1 MDVSKVKYAELFKKI
16 EQNEKEY
23 WFAEFV
29 YFKALEQLED
39 VRRDVSELRL
49 KEHVIDVIRIFLV
62 QWGQMARAIERE
74 KPPTDWDKLT
84 KNIKSQRDAFQRL
97 AGKDLLSIDFDEV
110 AGDIEC
116 IYNKLAEVRNIGA
129 TATSKI
135 LHLLNPEVFVMWDGK
150 IIEKYKEK
158 YEKVGGNAKGYVE
171 FLKAVQREVKE
182 AIEEEAKRSGKS
194 EKQIVEEICTNLPSK
209 KLGPEYSRKSL
220 TKLVDEYNWTLA
232 HRNNKNFQNE
242 KHKV

>member
-1 MDVSKVKYAELFKKI
+1 MLYKELVEKI
-16 EQNEKEY
+16 KQNEEEY

-39 VRRDVSELRL
+39 VRRDVGKLKL
-49 KEHVIDVIRIFLV
+49 KEHVLDVIRIFLL

-74 KPPTDWDKLT
+74 KSPTDWDKLT
-84 KNIKSQRDAFQRL
+84 KNIRSQKNAFQGL
-97 AGKDLLSIDFDEV
+97 VGKDLLNINFDEV

-135 LHLLNPEVFVMWDGK
+135 LHLLNPDVFVMWDGE
-150 IIEKYKEK
+150 IIRTYRKKYD
-158 YEKVGGNAKGYVE
+158 KVRANAKGYVE

-220 TKLVDEYNWTLA
+220 AKLVDEYNWMLA

-242 KHKV
+242 KHEV